1 VNKLYYA
8 TCPAHFEDVLV
19 QELVAL
25 QASNITPAVSGVFF
39 EGGEAL
45 LYRASLWLRCASCVR
60 LVLGEATIDDK
71 DDLYNYTISLPWFDY
86 FKSEQTFICSVT
98 ASGNNCAPENYLM
111 LVMKDA
117 IVDSF
122 RKIGRKRPNITEK
135 QVDVYPDLHVHLHIH
150 NHEITI
156 SLELA
161 TELFKRG
168 YREALQEKIANG
180 ALIKQRKRH
189 LAPLRENL
197 AAGLLYRAGWAV
209 RVEQPDPLLLDP
221 MCGTG
226 TFLIEG
232 YMMAYNRAPNLYR
245 ERFGFETWTGFNA
258 ILFAKERGEAQELY
272 EKTLAERA
280 VTIVGYDHDSDA
292 IGQTRAS
299 LIKLGI
305 EKDIRVNKA
314 DIFSLTQYSE
324 RPGLLLSNPPYGQRM
339 STRDEVNQ
347 LFLKMGKHFKAHFKN
362 WEIALLAPD
371 ADILRCLDVRA
382 QRINAFYNGPNK
394 CVLLRFEIE
403 DRSAPEF
410 ALSSLGEQLKNRL
423 TKRFAEM
430 RELAGNQWHTNAFR
444 FYDADLP
451 EYNATCDWYAGCLV
465 VQDYLASRNMDST
478 EAKQRFNELLR
489 VLHIVTDVSK
499 ADLFVK
505 VRRRYKPED
514 QYEKL
519 DDVEIVE
526 RDIYEDNSQYRVHLS
541 THLDTGLYLDHRPLR
556 RLVREQAMGKAVLNL
571 FAYTGSMSV
580 AAALGGATSVV
591 TVDAS
596 ASYLARAK
604 ENFELNGLDIKCGAY
619 KFFRRDVIDFLE
631 TEQHEFDIIYIDPPT
646 FSNSKS
652 RASFDVQRDHFDLI
666 EIAYSLLTPT
676 GLIYFSTHFSRFK
689 LDEELSDYCDV
700 EELTD
705 SLVDEDFRRRP
716 GHRLW
721 VIKAKPVDEAMQKL
735 NEADDIS
742 AIMQGEDDED
752 YDDEDEIISMMFDN
766 DDSDG
771 EELDDDELDE
781 EEADKS

>member
-1 VNKLYYA
+1 M
-8 TCPAHFEDVLV
+8 
-19 QELVAL
+19 QELAAL
-25 QASNITPAVSGVFF
+25 QANNIAPAVSGVFF
-39 EGGEAL
+39 EGDDAL

-60 LVLGEATIDDK
+60 LVLGEAEIDDK
-71 DDLYNYTISLPWFDY
+71 DDLYDYALSLPWFDY
-86 FKSEQTFICSVT
+86 FKSEQTFICSAT
-98 ASGNNCAPENYLM
+98 STGNNCAPDNYLM

-122 RKIGRKRPNITEK
+122 RKIGRPRPNITEK
-135 QVDVYPDLHVHLHIH
+135 EPGVHPDLHVHLHIH
-150 NHEITI
+150 NDVITI

-168 YREALQEKIANG
+168 YREALQEKIDNG

-197 AAGLLYRAGWAV
+197 AAGLLYRAGWVA
-209 RVEQPDPLLLDP
+209 RVEQPDALLLDP

-232 YMMAYNRAPNLYR
+232 YMIAYNCAPNLHR
-245 ERFGFETWTGFNA
+245 EHFGFETWTGFKPE
-258 ILFAKERGEAQELY
+258 LFAKERTAAEELY
-272 EKTLAERA
+272 EQTKAER
-280 VTIVGYDHDSDA
+280 VVSIVGYDHDSDA

-314 DIFSLTQYSE
+314 DIFTLTQYNE

-371 ADILRCLDVRA
+371 TDILRCLDVRA

-403 DRSAPEF
+403 DRTAPEF
-410 ALSSLGEQLKNRL
+410 ALSSYGEQLKNRL

-430 RELAGNQWHTNAFR
+430 KELAGSQWHTNAFR

-451 EYNATCDWYAGCLV
+451 EYNAVCDWYAGCLV
-465 VQDYLASRNMDST
+465 VQDYLAPRDMDPAQ
-478 EAKQRFNELLR
+478 AKQRFNELLR
-489 VLHIVTDVSK
+489 VLHDVTDVSK

-526 RDIYEDNSQYRVHLS
+526 RDIHEGSAKYRAHLS
-541 THLDTGLYLDHRPLR
+541 THVDTGLYLDHRPLR
-556 RLVREQAMGKAVLNL
+556 RLVQQQSMGKAVLNL

-580 AAALGGATSVV
+580 AAALGGAASVV

-596 ASYLARAK
+596 APYLARAK

-619 KFFRRDVIDFLE
+619 KFFRRDVMDFLE
-631 TEQHEFDIIYIDPPT
+631 TEEHQFDIIYIDPPT

-652 RASFDVQRDHFDLI
+652 RDSFDVQRDHFDLI

-676 GLIYFSTHFSRFK
+676 GVIYFSTHFSRFK
-689 LDEELSDYCDV
+689 LEEDLSHYCDV
-700 EELTD
+700 EELTE
-705 SLVDEDFRRRP
+705 SLIDEDFKRKP

-721 VIKAKPVDEAMQKL
+721 VIKAKPVDETMQKI
-735 NEADDIS
+735 NKDDDIS
-742 AIMQGEDDED
+742 AIMQGEKDDD
-752 YDDEDEIISMMFDN
+752 YDDEEDDDIISLSFDN
-766 DDSDG
+766 
-771 EELDDDELDE
+771 DELDE
-781 EEADKS
+781 DDEGEKS